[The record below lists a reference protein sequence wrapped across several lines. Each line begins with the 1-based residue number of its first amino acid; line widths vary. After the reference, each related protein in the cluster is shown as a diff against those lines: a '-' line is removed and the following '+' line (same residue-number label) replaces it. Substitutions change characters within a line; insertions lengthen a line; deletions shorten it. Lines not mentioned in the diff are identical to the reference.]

1 MFATV
6 GLTRRRRLG
15 AMMMLTLSLPPRRRT
30 RSSRVNPPRSS

>member
-15 AMMMLTLSLPPRRRT
+15 AMMLTLAAAAAPHAQQAG
-30 RSSRVNPPRSS
+30 